1 MIRKFGMIGTLKSD
15 HIETYR
21 KLHEDTVHEEKWRGV
36 LDMIRDCHI
45 KNYSIFIEENIV
57 FSYFEYDG
65 DHFEE
70 DKKKMEQDPITQEWW
85 KLTHPCFCMVNHD
98 YDKEMEQIF
107 DLSDD
112 KL

>member
-1 MIRKFGMIGTLKSD
+1 MKEIGYNSKIIILFFF
-15 HIETYR
+15 
-21 KLHEDTVHEEKWRGV
+21 
-36 LDMIRDCHI
+36 
-45 KNYSIFIEENIV
+45 SIFAISTGFHIEENIV

-70 DKKKMEQDPITQEWW
+70 DMKKMEQDPITQEWW

-98 YDKEMEQIF
+98 YDTEMEQIF